1 MRPEAIISVF
11 WMLSFKPTFSLSSF
25 TSIKRLFSFS
35 SRSAIRVLSSAYLR
49 LLIFLPANVTNHTSQ
64 ERGLHFHITIKAI
77 LFKWDEILIWG
88 SKGRFSFF
96 QSFCLA
102 FLVICPKL
110 KRVEWITQVVLVIKE
125 SICQCRKHS
134 RDAGLIPGL
143 GRYPGEEGNC
153 NILQY
158 SCLDNPMDRRA
169 WWATVHSVTRS
180 WTQLSTNA
188 HTQGAGSLQLRTKT
202 SNPKCQMH

>member
-1 MRPEAIISVF
+1 MA
-11 WMLSFKPTFSLSSF
+11 
-25 TSIKRLFSFS
+25 
-35 SRSAIRVLSSAYLR
+35 SSAYLR
-49 LLIFLPANVTNHTSQ
+49 LLIFLTANVTNHTSQ
-64 ERGLHFHITIKAI
+64 ERGLHVHITIKAI

-110 KRVEWITQVVLVIKE
+110 KRVEWVTQVVLMIKE

-143 GRYPGEEGNC
+143 GRYPGEGNC

-158 SCLDNPMDRRA
+158 SCLDNPMDRGA
-169 WWATVHSVTRS
+169 WQATVHSVTRS
-180 WTQLSTNA
+180 WTQLSMCAHTDTDTDTDTETHTHTHT

-202 SNPKCQMH
+202 SNPKCQTHSFYEELERM